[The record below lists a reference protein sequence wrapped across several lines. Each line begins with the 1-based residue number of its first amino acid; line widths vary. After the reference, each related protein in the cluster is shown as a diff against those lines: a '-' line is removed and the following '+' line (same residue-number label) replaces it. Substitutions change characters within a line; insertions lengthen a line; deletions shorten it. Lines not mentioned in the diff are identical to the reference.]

1 MKSEESLS
9 LSKAPTFSTD
19 QRSNFMS
26 DEQRNSE
33 SMTGSET
40 ELIMQAQRG
49 DMNAFEQLVQRHDKR
64 VLTIAAGYVHSA
76 DDAKDIYQEV
86 FLRVYKGLS
95 KFQYKSE
102 FSTWI
107 YRITTNVCL
116 SHRSR
121 RKRNLHASL
130 DQSVNDEDGQPH
142 ALKDTLPDS
151 MSADQQTHDAE
162 IALRVEQALK
172 TLSPRQRMVFTMKHY
187 EGYKLREIAEMMKCN
202 EGTVKKYLFEATAR
216 LRKQLKDFLS

>member
-1 MKSEESLS
+1 
-9 LSKAPTFSTD
+9 
-19 QRSNFMS
+19 MS
-26 DEQRNSE
+26 DEQRTSE
-33 SMTGSET
+33 NMAINET

-49 DMNAFEQLVQRHDKR
+49 NMDAFEQLIQRHDKR
-64 VLTIAAGYVHSA
+64 VLTIAAGYVQSS

-121 RKRNLHASL
+121 KKDYLHTSI
-130 DQSVNDEDGQPH
+130 DQNINNEEGQPYS
-142 ALKDTLPDS
+142 LIDTLSDNV
-151 MSADQQTHDAE
+151 SADRQTYDSE

-187 EGYKLREIAEMMKCN
+187 EGYKIREIAEMMKCN

-216 LRKQLKDFLS
+216 LRKQLKDFAR